1 LPLDPTLRARDE
13 RIDSLKAAIGR
24 LAHDFNNALVPI
36 LGYLSLAKEDL
47 PPGGSAA
54 NFVTAAENG
63 ARKTE
68 KVLDAILLAVYPHR
82 KLKTVPTSLGDL
94 IQNEVESWKRSLP
107 PEPKI
112 DFSLSLTPC
121 TLDLDPHQW
130 QITLQHLLRNATQ
143 AMPQGGRIHIT
154 VNRCSLDEN
163 EAGQLGVKPGPFCL
177 ISCRDTGPGMPADVL
192 RTCCDPFFSTRP
204 KSKGLGLG
212 LTTVQSVSRI
222 HNGQT
227 RVSSEEGKG
236 TNVEVWVPLV

>member
-1 LPLDPTLRARDE
+1 LDPALRARDE

-68 KVLDAILLAVYPHR
+68 RVLDAILLAVYPHR
-82 KLKTVPTSLGDL
+82 KLKAVPTSLSDL
-94 IQNEVESWKRSLP
+94 IQTEVETWKRSLP

-112 DFSLSLTPC
+112 DFALSLTPC
-121 TLDLDPHQW
+121 TLDLDPYQW
-130 QITLQHLLRNATQ
+130 QITVQHLLRNAGQ
-143 AMPQGGRIHIT
+143 AMPLGGRVQIT
-154 VNRCSLDEN
+154 VNRCSLGAN
-163 EAGQLGVKPGPFCL
+163 EAAQLGVKPGQFCL
-177 ISCRDTGPGMPADVL
+177 LTCRDAGGGMTPDVV
-192 RTCCDPFFSTRP
+192 THCCDPFFTTRP

-222 HNGQT
+222 HQGQM
-227 RVSSEEGKG
+227 RVSSEDGKG
-236 TNVEVWVPLV
+236 TTVEIWAPLA